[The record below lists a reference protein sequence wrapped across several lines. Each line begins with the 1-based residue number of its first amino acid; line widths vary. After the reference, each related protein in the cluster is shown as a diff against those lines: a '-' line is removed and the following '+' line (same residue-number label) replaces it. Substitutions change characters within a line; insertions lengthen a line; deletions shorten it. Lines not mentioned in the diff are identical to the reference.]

1 MDKSY
6 HATVIFSFKQMK
18 DTELCLISLYTVL
31 GLKENAVDEEIEAAY
46 KQLKSNLDSQGI
58 QTNEKLRQQAEK
70 CLQSIEHAHQTLKD
84 VELKRSYLRQ
94 KESDREADI
103 TETHPRLGQLC
114 VASGMITIEQLTEA
128 VKSQLASGLQLG
140 EVLQQKQFISQAEL
154 DGLLLG
160 QQMID
165 TPSSVTEQEAARLIS
180 LGLITEDMGLIV
192 QMQARTQGTSTREL
206 VARHSWVD
214 KLVLDAVLA

>member
-1 MDKSY
+1 
-6 HATVIFSFKQMK
+6 
-18 DTELCLISLYTVL
+18 LISLYTVL
-31 GLKENAVDEEIEAAY
+31 GLKENAGDDEIEAAY
-46 KQLKSNLDSQGI
+46 SQLKTNLDSQSI
-58 QTNEKLRQQAEK
+58 QTNDKLREQAEK
-70 CLQSIEHAHQTLKD
+70 CLRSIENAHQTLRD
-84 VELKRSYLRQ
+84 VDLRRSYIEQ
-94 KESDREADI
+94 KERDGVMDI

-114 VASGMITIEQLTEA
+114 VASGMITIDQLTEA
-128 VKSQLASGLQLG
+128 VESQLSSGLQLG

-165 TPSSVTEQEAARLIS
+165 TPSAVTEQEAARLIS

>member
-1 MDKSY
+1 
-6 HATVIFSFKQMK
+6 MK
-18 DTELCLISLYTVL
+18 DPELCLISLYTVL

-46 KQLKSNLDSQGI
+46 KQLKSNLDCQSI

-84 VELKRSYLRQ
+84 VELKKSYLRQ

-114 VASGMITIEQLTEA
+114 VASGMITIDQLTEA

-165 TPSSVTEQEAARLIS
+165 TPSAVTEQEAARLIS

>member
-1 MDKSY
+1 M
-6 HATVIFSFKQMK
+6 
-18 DTELCLISLYTVL
+18 
-31 GLKENAVDEEIEAAY
+31 
-46 KQLKSNLDSQGI
+46 
-58 QTNEKLRQQAEK
+58 
-70 CLQSIEHAHQTLKD
+70 
-84 VELKRSYLRQ
+84 
-94 KESDREADI
+94 
-103 TETHPRLGQLC
+103 
-114 VASGMITIEQLTEA
+114 ASGMITIDQLTEA

-165 TPSSVTEQEAARLIS
+165 TPSAVTEQEAARLIS

-192 QMQARTQGTSTREL
+192 QMQARTLGTSTREL

-214 KLVLDAVLA
+214 KLVLDAVLV